1 MQRGLGVQGCVC
13 VQGGCVEGAG
23 EGGGLGDRWKYSKVQ
38 GPQKEREKGNK
49 I

>member
-23 EGGGLGDRWKYSKVQ
+23 EGGLGDRWKYSKVQ